1 MIHVIVVVVKNL
13 KNVTGHKIMDDNINI
28 LINQL
33 GNLSYLGIFI
43 TAFLS
48 NVFIP
53 IPEEIILLLF
63 GFVSRVSELSL
74 LLSIILITIGL
85 LISDILM
92 YLLSRKNNKL
102 VTYFYKKFFS
112 KILEVKGD
120 RWIVEHIK
128 KVIFFSRFMIQF
140 RFLGPFLAGQK
151 QVSFKTFLL
160 YDFLALLVYIN
171 LYIFLGRFFHQKLN
185 LIIDDINIIKNIVL
199 LIFILIIIFSIN

>member
-1 MIHVIVVVVKNL
+1 
-13 KNVTGHKIMDDNINI
+13 MDDNINI

-199 LIFILIIIFSIN
+199 LIFILIIIFSITKFLKKYLYKKIN